1 MNKKNQ
7 SRGNRAMRERLEA
20 MGMKMTPDDHPIY
33 TTNTSSIR
41 FVSKVSVSTK
51 KEEDNE

>member
-1 MNKKNQ
+1 MKNKKQ
-7 SRGNRAMRERLEA
+7 SRGNRTMREKLEA

-41 FVSKVSVSTK
+41 FISKASVSTK

>member
-1 MNKKNQ
+1 MKNKKQ
-7 SRGNRAMRERLEA
+7 SKSNRTMRERLEA

-41 FVSKVSVSTK
+41 FVSKVSVSTN
-51 KEEDNE
+51 KEGDNE

>member
-1 MNKKNQ
+1 MKNKKQ
-7 SRGNRAMRERLEA
+7 SRGNRTMREKLEA

-41 FVSKVSVSTK
+41 FVSKASVSKK